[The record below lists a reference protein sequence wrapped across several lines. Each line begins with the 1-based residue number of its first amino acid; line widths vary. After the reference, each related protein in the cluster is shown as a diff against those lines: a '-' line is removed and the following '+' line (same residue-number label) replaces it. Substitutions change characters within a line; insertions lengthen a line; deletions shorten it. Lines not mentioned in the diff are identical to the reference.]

1 MPSFFNM
8 PREVRSLV
16 YDCLAADGSTSIL
29 PTRKVPLTVEHTLP
43 PKGSDIRNVS
53 RQLRVEFDAHVGRK
67 LGLYTPTLRFTLRD
81 WNAIGA
87 SIRDARYPA
96 LRSYVGPL
104 LYTCMGAYVYAGY
117 ATPPQRG
124 RSMINQMIRA
134 ASSTLE
140 HKVLTSRHGRCSF
153 DLLQRWTSSYSARR
167 LPCA

>member
-1 MPSFFNM
+1 M

-16 YDCLAADGSTSIL
+16 HDCLVAGSFTSL
-29 PTRKVPLTVEHTLP
+29 PPTRQVPLIVEHTSP
-43 PKGSDIRNVS
+43 PQGSAIRNIS

-67 LGLYTPTLRFTLRD
+67 LKLYTPTLRFTLRD

-96 LRSYVGPL
+96 LRSYIGPL
-104 LYTCMGAYVYAGY
+104 LYMCMGAYVYAGY

-124 RSMINQMIRA
+124 RSMIKQVIRA

-153 DLLQRWTSSYSARR
+153 DLLQRWTSSYSTRR

>member
-1 MPSFFNM
+1 M
-8 PREVRSLV
+8 PREVRSRV
-16 YDCLAADGSTSIL
+16 YDCLAASGSTSIL
-29 PTRKVPLTVEHTLP
+29 TTGQVPLIVEHSSP
-43 PKGSDIRNVS
+43 PKSSAIRNVS

-96 LRSYVGPL
+96 LRSYIGPL
-104 LYTCMGAYVYAGY
+104 LYRCMGAYVYAGH
-117 ATPPQRG
+117 ATPPLRG
-124 RSMINQMIRA
+124 RSMVNQVIRA

-153 DLLQRWTSSYSARR
+153 DLLQRWTSSHSARR